1 MKKLFTLFLLGCAA
15 ATANAQ
21 QINGDFDQWEDCY
34 PWEKGAKTTTAQG
47 TTPVGWT
54 VSNVP
59 MFKIAESV
67 DEGEGKA
74 ARLYNYEMMGQSVPA
89 YITLGTTWATAET
102 KTSFP
107 TLKTEVRNADGGSF
121 GGVEFNYLPDGI
133 KFRYK
138 RDSSNGTERASV
150 IAYMWTGSYTQT
162 NVPSN
167 TAVGF
172 GSWGTAEKVKE
183 MTDRDRNILGKKT
196 ATGDTPAT
204 PSQDFQLI
212 ASLEEYITEGKSEWA
227 TFEANF
233 DYKTTDL
240 SDLGATKLNVI
251 ISANDYFADRSTI
264 VANNSLTIDD
274 VELVYNSQL
283 ASLSYDGTAV
293 ENFDK
298 DNYSYN
304 IDAAYDESKL
314 ACTSNGKGATINKK
328 DYNEETGV
336 LTITVKGNDW
346 SEENKNEHV
355 YTIHFKTVTEYTNSL
370 LVGLDAAG
378 NISYTAPTEQTIQLI
393 KEVDGSYSFFLADF
407 SFGPMPVGDIKM
419 TNLNRRED
427 GNKVIY
433 EQTQGLSLMNGSL
446 EVTATLH
453 AEEENGLMIANIDI
467 PDAMASL
474 GTPGVN
480 VYVTFAPAITVN
492 STTNIADNLSGL
504 YNVTIDRS
512 FPAGWSTI
520 CLPFETTVA
529 ALGATQAQEFTA
541 FADNVLTFDKV
552 NNGNLAANTP
562 YLIYFEEAKDL
573 SAAPIYMPVEIESST
588 PGVVNHGDVTF
599 TGNYTAGMSMV
610 GLYGVAEQNGAQYI
624 MKGGANSSLG
634 STSAYF
640 TVAVAQTNAMRIQ
653 LEGGATAIDKVTTDG
668 ETFDIYTLGGVKVRE
683 NATGLNGLQKG
694 IYIVNGKKV
703 VVK

>member
-21 QINGDFDQWEDCY
+21 QIKGDFDQWEDCY
-34 PWEKGAKTTTAQG
+34 PWEKGAKSTTPKG

-59 MFKIAESV
+59 MFEIAKPVE
-67 DEGEGKA
+67 EGEGKA
-74 ARLYNYEMMGQSVPA
+74 VRLYNTELMGQSVPA
-89 YITLGTTWATAET
+89 YITIGTTWATAET
-102 KTSFP
+102 NVT
-107 TLKTEVRNADGGSF
+107 TVRNADGGSF
-121 GGVEFNYLPDGI
+121 GGVEFRYLPDGI

-167 TAVGF
+167 TAMGF
-172 GSWGTAEKVKE
+172 GFWGTAVKVT
-183 MTDRDRNILGKKT
+183 MTDRDRNILGEET

-212 ASLEEYITEGKSEWA
+212 ASLEEYITEDKSEWA

-240 SDLGATKLNVI
+240 SDLGTTKLNVI

-293 ENFDK
+293 EDFDK
-298 DNYSYN
+298 DTYRYD

-314 ACTSNGKGATINKK
+314 ACTSNGKGATIDKR

-355 YTIHFKTVTEYTNSL
+355 YTIQFKTVTEYTNSL

-407 SFGPMPVGDIKM
+407 SFSGANVGDIKM
-419 TNLNRRED
+419 TNLKRTEN
-427 GNKVIY
+427 GNEVIY
-433 EQTQGLSLMNGSL
+433 EQTQTLNLSLGPIPL
-446 EVTATLH
+446 IVTATLK
-453 AEEENGLMIANIDI
+453 ATEKDGQLTATIDI

-474 GTPGVN
+474 GTSGVN
-480 VYVTFAPAITVN
+480 VYVTFAPALAVN
-492 STTNIADNLSGL
+492 SETSIADDLSGL
-504 YNVTIDRS
+504 HNVTMTRS

-599 TGNYTAGMSMV
+599 TGNYTADKKME
-610 GLYGVAEQNGAQYI
+610 GLYGVADKDGSQYI
-624 MKGGANSSLG
+624 MMGGANSTLG

-668 ETFDIYTLGGVKVRE
+668 ETFDVYTLGGVKVRE